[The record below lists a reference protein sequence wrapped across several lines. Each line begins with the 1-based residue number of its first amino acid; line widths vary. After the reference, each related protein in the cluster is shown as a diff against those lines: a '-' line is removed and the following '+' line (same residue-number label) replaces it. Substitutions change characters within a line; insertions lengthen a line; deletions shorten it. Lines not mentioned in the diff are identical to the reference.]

1 MRAKF
6 RGKHHLI
13 QTDETLWIYGCND
26 WGEIVDENDD
36 HWRVDESTIGQYIG
50 LKDKNGTE
58 IYEGDV
64 LEIQTKDFSYDAVVV
79 YVSDLASFF
88 VSTEQKEYISFTDI
102 VFTIDDGGSIIVIG
116 NVFDDPKLKERF
128 WTVWNREN
136 NEKSNE

>member
-128 WTVWNREN
+128 WTVWNQE
-136 NEKSNE
+136 SNE